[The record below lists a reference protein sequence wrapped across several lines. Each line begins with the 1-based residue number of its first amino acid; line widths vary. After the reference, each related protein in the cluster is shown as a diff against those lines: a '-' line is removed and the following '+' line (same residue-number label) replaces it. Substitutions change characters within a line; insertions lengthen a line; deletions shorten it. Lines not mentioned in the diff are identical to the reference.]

1 MVFGSA
7 LNVAHLSTL
16 TLIFS
21 VLKTKWKIS
30 QKCRHFVMI
39 ESSVK
44 VLVHLSEFWS
54 THTVAMTTIK

>member
-1 MVFGSA
+1 MVFGSV

-39 ESSVK
+39 ESNVK
-44 VLVHLSEFWS
+44 VLVHLSEF
-54 THTVAMTTIK
+54 